1 MVYSTIKSGRGTFAL
16 LIDPDK
22 QRDNLS
28 DLVTKAGN
36 LGVDLILVGG
46 SLVKRGMDETIAVI
60 KSNGNIPTVLFPG
73 SVFQFT
79 PTADAILLLSL
90 ISGRNPEYLI
100 GNHVI
105 ASQAIKESRME
116 VIPTGYMLI
125 DSGQT
130 SSAQYMSNT
139 SPIPRSKP
147 DIALATALAGE
158 QLGLKTIYLEGG
170 SGAQDTI
177 PEAVIKTVCNNV
189 SIPVIVGGGIKTPK
203 QVKAIRLAGASMVV
217 VGNSIEESPHL
228 LEDLVAASR

>member
-1 MVYSTIKSGRGTFAL
+1 
-16 LIDPDK
+16 
-22 QRDNLS
+22 
-28 DLVTKAGN
+28 
-36 LGVDLILVGG
+36 
-46 SLVKRGMDETIAVI
+46 
-60 KSNGNIPTVLFPG
+60 
-73 SVFQFT
+73 
-79 PTADAILLLSL
+79 
-90 ISGRNPEYLI
+90 
-100 GNHVI
+100 
-105 ASQAIKESRME
+105 
-116 VIPTGYMLI
+116 MLI

-217 VGNSIEESPHL
+217 VGNSIEKNPHQ
-228 LEDLVAASR
+228 LEELVAASR

>member
-1 MVYSTIKSGRGTFAL
+1 MVYSTIKSDRGTFAL

-60 KSNGNIPTVLFPG
+60 KNNGNIPTVLFPG

-170 SGAQDTI
+170 SGAQNTI
-177 PEAVIKTVCNNV
+177 PDAVIKTVCNNV

>member
-1 MVYSTIKSGRGTFAL
+1 MVYSTIKSDRGTFAL